1 MSKVSKAV
9 DYMKVIA
16 NDPKH
21 GYSQLSRWGSPDTY
35 SDYDCS
41 SLVISAYEA
50 AGIKVKTAGA
60 TYTGNM
66 YNAFIKCGFKDVT
79 KDINLSTGKGLT
91 AGDVLL
97 NHANHTAMMISG
109 TQLAQASI
117 DEKGGIMGGKVGDQT
132 GQEINIRSYYNY
144 PWNCVLRFPEEPAHL
159 YRIRKSWSDS
169 KSQTG
174 AYSSL
179 DNAKKACKAGYTV
192 FDENGKAVYSVPA
205 PTPKTYQKGDKV
217 TLKNAKLYAS
227 STGKTSVNTVTGT
240 YYLYDGKL
248 TNGRFRIT
256 TSESNCGKKPVG
268 QYVTGWVKL

>member
-9 DYMKVIA
+9 EYMKTIA

-21 GYSQLSRWGSPDTY
+21 GYSQLNRWGSPDTW

-79 KDINLSTGKGLT
+79 SQITLSSGKGLK

-97 NHANHTAMMISG
+97 NHTHHTAMMINT

-132 GQEINIRSYYNY
+132 GQEIHIRTYYNY
-144 PWNCVLRFPEEPAHL
+144 PWNVVLRYPETVELPTLDKSGYKKGSKTIGVLSLKQQLL
-159 YRIRKSWSDS
+159 Y
-169 KSQTG
+169 
-174 AYSSL
+174 
-179 DNAKKACKAGYTV
+179 AKKKGMVSANMNNDSNFGSGTQ
-192 FDENGKAVYSVPA
+192 KAVNEL
-205 PTPKTYQKGDKV
+205 
-217 TLKNAKLYAS
+217 LKKWGYKQNGIAGEKFIKRLGAS
-227 STGKTSVNTVTGT
+227 A
-240 YYLYDGKL
+240 
-248 TNGRFRIT
+248 R
-256 TSESNCGKKPVG
+256 
-268 QYVTGWVKL
+268 